1 MCDCISNPSVFHVEQ
16 AFPLQAIEDY
26 QQLEPLAHLPLKG
39 SLPLSADQGNQRI
52 GKQLWV

>member
-1 MCDCISNPSVFHVEQ
+1 MCDCISNPSVFHVGQ